1 MKTLKLNEPL
11 GQWSLDGIM
20 AHFHVDRETAKRLG
34 KGEDVDI
41 SVPASDPTAETNE
54 DVNNAS

>member
-1 MKTLKLNEPL
+1 MKLNEPL

-20 AHFHVDRETAKRLG
+20 AHFHVDRETARRLG

-41 SVPASDPTAETNE
+41 STPTSEPTAETNE
-54 DVNNAS
+54 DVTDAS

>member
-1 MKTLKLNEPL
+1 MKLSEPL

-20 AHFHVDRETAKRLG
+20 AYYHVDRETARRLG

-41 SVPASDPTAETNE
+41 SDPASDPTAETNE
-54 DVNNAS
+54 DVNNAN